1 MVHAIARGSDGAI
14 WAATSAGLARFD
26 GQNWRPLGTAALA
39 TRGLAKDGAG
49 RVWIATS
56 KGLRMVPADAAA
68 AGADP
73 DRAPVVVE
81 GDMRDVVA
89 DRLGRIWAMST
100 ASIALV
106 EQK

>member
-1 MVHAIARGSDGAI
+1 
-14 WAATSAGLARFD
+14 
-26 GQNWRPLGTAALA
+26 
-39 TRGLAKDGAG
+39 
-49 RVWIATS
+49 
-56 KGLRMVPADAAA
+56 MVPADAAA